1 MARYRHFAL
10 LIVFLIAAC
19 VTADPDPQP
28 TEIPLDS
35 VTSETQ
41 SGVLSSAAPAEP
53 IDDSQAAHRAPS
65 KNEIRLIQTRMRE
78 SGFDSGPIDGVMGP
92 KTKAAL
98 HRFQS
103 GCASLKDLLET
114 SLAEDIQPTGG
125 TETPKLVAAVVGLD
139 EIRIVQT
146 RVKAAGFNPGP
157 IDGVLGAKTRSAL
170 LAIQSGCAL
179 VKTFPLV
186 SRQEVQTGEKPAAS
200 ALPSR
205 TRPQLAVFPSG
216 RPSEVITANKAASNS
231 AGDEIQ
237 LVQVRLKEAGFDP
250 GPIDGIMGRR
260 RKPRFN
266 GTELPAG

>member
-125 TETPKLVAAVVGLD
+125 TETPKLAAAIVGLD
-139 EIRIVQT
+139 EIRLVQG

-157 IDGVLGAKTRSAL
+157 IDGIMGAKTRSAL
-170 LAIQSGCAL
+170 IAVQSGCAL
-179 VKTFPLV
+179 VKTFPPA
-186 SRQEVQTGEKPAAS
+186 SERTVQTLQRQTTSLTTGTRTQKVASSAPA
-200 ALPSR
+200 PSPIIKHR
-205 TRPQLAVFPSG
+205 A
-216 RPSEVITANKAASNS
+216 ADKAISV
-231 AGDEIQ
+231 DEIQ
-237 LVQVRLKEAGFDP
+237 LVQVRIKEAGFDP
-250 GPIDGIMGRR
+250 GPIDGI
-260 RKPRFN
+260 
-266 GTELPAG
+266 

>member
-65 KNEIRLIQTRMRE
+65 KNEIRI
-78 SGFDSGPIDGVMGP
+78 I
-92 KTKAAL
+92 
-98 HRFQS
+98 
-103 GCASLKDLLET
+103 
-114 SLAEDIQPTGG
+114 
-125 TETPKLVAAVVGLD
+125 
-139 EIRIVQT
+139 QT
-146 RVKAAGFNPGP
+146 RVKAAGSNPGP
-157 IDGVLGAKTRSAL
+157 IVGVLGAKTRSAL

-237 LVQVRLKEAGFDP
+237 LVQVRLKEAGLHP
-250 GPIDGIMGRR
+250 RPTDGIMG
-260 RKPRFN
+260 PP
-266 GTELPAG
+266 T